1 MKAKEVM
8 TFPVISIEPRATILQ
23 AIQIMMRRH
32 ISGLP
37 VIDKDGSLVGMVTEG
52 DFLRRIETG
61 TQQPRSRWLEFLM
74 GPGRLADEY
83 THSHGR
89 KVEEVMTRNP
99 FTVSEETPIDKIVDL
114 MERRQIKR
122 VPVVRGNHVVGIIS
136 RANLLHAL
144 ASVSPETQPATQN
157 DENIRS
163 RLLAEFERQGWT
175 HVALIYVNP
184 IVRNG
189 IVELWGTISD
199 QRERPALVVAA
210 ENVPGVKTV
219 RDHLVLISP
228 ISGMILSNEE
238 DQVGSQEP

>member
-61 TQQPRSRWLEFLM
+61 TQQRRSRWLEFLM

-89 KVEEVMTRNP
+89 KVEEVMTRDP
-99 FTVSEETPIDKIVDL
+99 ITVSEETPIDKIVEL

-122 VPVVRGNHVVGIIS
+122 ARGS
-136 RANLLHAL
+136 RE
-144 ASVSPETQPATQN
+144 PC
-157 DENIRS
+157 R
-163 RLLAEFERQGWT
+163 
-175 HVALIYVNP
+175 
-184 IVRNG
+184 
-189 IVELWGTISD
+189 
-199 QRERPALVVAA
+199 
-210 ENVPGVKTV
+210 
-219 RDHLVLISP
+219 RDHLPCKST
-228 ISGMILSNEE
+228 SCAC
-238 DQVGSQEP
+238 QRFT